1 MPFST
6 GTPYNVI
13 LYRNPVVFECVHTR
27 PKEFHLWNSWEF
39 TPDGKFRLA
48 LASFRKGRIADAMKG
63 RFSGVEAAA
72 NMLNG
77 YIADAAMWRYNGDN
91 DAESMLNDCSA
102 DAKRRYNGG

>member
-1 MPFST
+1 
-6 GTPYNVI
+6 
-13 LYRNPVVFECVHTR
+13 
-27 PKEFHLWNSWEF
+27 
-39 TPDGKFRLA
+39 
-48 LASFRKGRIADAMKG
+48 MKG